1 MRNVQ
6 RFWRKTRRVRSLK
19 RKKRIESKIESVL
32 LQGTNE
38 KVVNHS
44 LQEIRNSL
52 PSESSSCWCLDFKK
66 HSLRIKGNVFDKNN
80 RLHLGHILNIKQL
93 QSEDNHS
100 PRARHPGM

>member
-1 MRNVQ
+1 MTNNFLVNKSTRKIERGHEEQ
-6 RFWRKTRRVRSLK
+6 RKTRRVRSLK

-52 PSESSSCWCLDFKK
+52 PSESSSCWCLHFKK
-66 HSLRIKGNVFDKNN
+66 ALFKVKCFLTK
-80 RLHLGHILNIKQL
+80 
-93 QSEDNHS
+93 
-100 PRARHPGM
+100 